1 MRSTVIVLASAAL
14 AILFISAIT
23 RSTPTV
29 AQTTPVKPNFVF
41 ILADDMRKDDLK
53 YMPKT
58 QALLG
63 AQGIQ
68 FTNAFVTN
76 PLCCPSRATIM
87 RGQYAHNTGV
97 WTNTPGPDGAWQGYK
112 NHGNEQDNIATRF
125 HGAGYRTGLFGKYFN
140 DYDGSTVPPGWDDW
154 FGVPSGTGVFNYYV
168 NDNGTQRFFGS
179 SESDYATD
187 VLSRE
192 TQSFIDASVVANKPF
207 LAYVAPKPPHEPAIP
222 APRHQHAF
230 DGEKAPRLPSF
241 NEGDVSDKPPSIK
254 SLPVLSPTQI
264 AEIDAHHEKRVE
276 SLQSVDDL
284 VEAVV
289 GKLQTVGA
297 LSTTYIVFTSDNGW
311 HHGEHRIKSGKAKP
325 YEESIRMPLLI
336 RGPGVQAGT
345 TTDKLTLN
353 TDFFPTFTD
362 LAGVTTPGYVDGRS
376 LRPVLE
382 GSATTWRTAILLEI
396 RPSILGIRTS
406 DGRKYIEY
414 GDGFKEYYDLKA
426 DPNELRNLVYYGEVP
441 PADLATRLQ
450 ALKGCIGDA
459 CRAAE
464 GQSDTT
470 TPPPPPTD
478 TTAPRVTSTSP
489 ANTATGVAPSAN
501 VIATFSEK
509 MMASS
514 INQTTFK
521 LLKVTSSGTT
531 QITNVGVSLSPDDGL
546 TATLNP
552 FGSSTTVLARG
563 TKYKAVVT
571 TGAKDMASNQLD
583 QDQTPSNG
591 LQQKAWTF
599 TVRN

>member
-1 MRSTVIVLASAAL
+1 MRRPVLVIASAAL
-14 AILFISAIT
+14 AILFISAING
-23 RSTPTV
+23 STPTV

-63 AQGIQ
+63 AQGMQ
-68 FTNAFVTN
+68 FANAFVTN

-168 NDNGTQRFFGS
+168 NDNGTQKFFGN

-207 LAYVAPKPPHEPAIP
+207 LAYVAPKPPHEPAVP
-222 APRHQHAF
+222 APRHVNTF
-230 DGEKAPRLPSF
+230 NGEKAPRLSSF
-241 NEGDVSDKPPSIK
+241 NEIDVSDKPPSIR
-254 SLPVLSPTQI
+254 SLPVLSSTQI

-289 GKLQTVGA
+289 NKLQNVGA
-297 LSTTYIVFTSDNGW
+297 LNTTYIVFTSDNGW

-325 YEESIRMPLLI
+325 YEESIRMPLLV
-336 RGPGVQAGT
+336 RGPSVQADT

-362 LAGVTTPGYVDGRS
+362 LAGLTTPEYVDGRS

-382 GSATTWRTAILLEI
+382 GTATTWRTAILLEI
-396 RPSILGIRTS
+396 RTSILGIRTS

-426 DPNELRNLVYYGEVP
+426 DPNELRNLVYYGEVS
-441 PADLATRLQ
+441 PAALASRLQ
-450 ALKGCIGDA
+450 ALKGCSGDA

-464 GQSDTT
+464 GATDTT
-470 TPPPPPTD
+470 TPPPPPPD
-478 TTAPRVTSTSP
+478 TAPSVTSTSP
-489 ANTATGVAPSAN
+489 AANATGVAPSAN
-501 VIATFSEK
+501 VTATFSEA
-509 MMASS
+509 MMSSS
-514 INQTTFK
+514 INTTTFK
-521 LLKVTSSGTT
+521 LFKKGSTTKIGAAVSYDGATKKATLDPTNNLRLGTT
-531 QITNVGVSLSPDDGL
+531 
-546 TATLNP
+546 
-552 FGSSTTVLARG
+552 
-563 TKYKAVVT
+563 YKAVVT
-571 TGAKDMASNQLD
+571 TGAKDLAGNSLD
-583 QDQTPSNG
+583 QISTTTG
-591 LQQKAWTF
+591 LQQKTWLF

>member
-23 RSTPTV
+23 RSTPTA
-29 AQTTPVKPNFVF
+29 AQTTSIKPNFVF
-41 ILADDMRKDDLK
+41 ILTDDMRQDDLK

-58 QALLG
+58 RDLLG
-63 AQGIQ
+63 DQGMQ
-68 FTNAFVTN
+68 FTNAFVSN

-125 HGAGYRTGLFGKYFN
+125 HSAGYRTGLFGKYFN

-168 NDNGTQRFFGS
+168 NDNGTQKFFGS

-207 LAYVAPKPPHEPAIP
+207 LAYVAPKPPHEPAVP
-222 APRHQHAF
+222 APRHVNTF
-230 DGEKAPRLPSF
+230 NGEKAPRLPSF
-241 NEGDVSDKPPSIK
+241 NEIDVSDKPPSIQ
-254 SLPVLSPTQI
+254 SLSPLTATQI

-284 VEAVV
+284 VAAVV
-289 GKLQTVGA
+289 GKLGA
-297 LSTTYIVFTSDNGW
+297 QGMLSNTYIVFTSDNGW
-311 HHGEHRIKSGKAKP
+311 HHGEHRIKSGKSKP
-325 YEESIRMPLLI
+325 YEESIRMPLLV
-336 RGPGVQAGT
+336 RGPGVQVGT

-362 LAGVTTPGYVDGRS
+362 LAGLTTPEYVDGRS
-376 LRPVLE
+376 LRPVLQ
-382 GSATTWRTAILLEI
+382 GNATSWRTAVLLEI
-396 RPSILGIRTS
+396 RSSILGIRTS

-426 DPNELRNLVYYGEVP
+426 DPNELRNLVYYGEVS
-441 PADLATRLQ
+441 PAALASRLQ
-450 ALKGCIGDA
+450 ALKGCSGDT

-464 GQSDTT
+464 GATDTT
-470 TPPPPPTD
+470 TPPPPPPD
-478 TTAPRVTSTSP
+478 TAPSVTSTSP
-489 ANTATGVAPSAN
+489 AANATGVAPGAN
-501 VIATFSEK
+501 VTATFSEA

-514 INQTTFK
+514 INGTTFK
-521 LLKVTSSGTT
+521 LFKKGSTTKIGAAVSYDASTRTAKLDPTNNLRLGTT
-531 QITNVGVSLSPDDGL
+531 
-546 TATLNP
+546 
-552 FGSSTTVLARG
+552 
-563 TKYKAVVT
+563 YKAVVT
-571 TGAKDMASNQLD
+571 TGAKDLAGLQLD
-583 QDQTPSNG
+583 QNTTTTG
-591 LQQKAWTF
+591 LQQKTWSF

>member
-1 MRSTVIVLASAAL
+1 
-14 AILFISAIT
+14 
-23 RSTPTV
+23 
-29 AQTTPVKPNFVF
+29 
-41 ILADDMRKDDLK
+41 
-53 YMPKT
+53 
-58 QALLG
+58 
-63 AQGIQ
+63 
-68 FTNAFVTN
+68 
-76 PLCCPSRATIM
+76 
-87 RGQYAHNTGV
+87 
-97 WTNTPGPDGAWQGYK
+97 
-112 NHGNEQDNIATRF
+112 
-125 HGAGYRTGLFGKYFN
+125 
-140 DYDGSTVPPGWDDW
+140 
-154 FGVPSGTGVFNYYV
+154 
-168 NDNGTQRFFGS
+168 
-179 SESDYATD
+179 
-187 VLSRE
+187 
-192 TQSFIDASVVANKPF
+192 
-207 LAYVAPKPPHEPAIP
+207 
-222 APRHQHAF
+222 
-230 DGEKAPRLPSF
+230 
-241 NEGDVSDKPPSIK
+241 
-254 SLPVLSPTQI
+254 
-264 AEIDAHHEKRVE
+264 
-276 SLQSVDDL
+276 
-284 VEAVV
+284 
-289 GKLQTVGA
+289 
-297 LSTTYIVFTSDNGW
+297 VFTSDNGW

-325 YEESIRMPLLI
+325 YEESIRMPLLV
-336 RGPGVQAGT
+336 RGPGVHAGT

-362 LAGVTTPGYVDGRS
+362 LAGVTTPEYVDGRS

-441 PADLATRLQ
+441 PGDLATRLQ
-450 ALKGCIGDA
+450 ALKGCVGDA

-470 TPPPPPTD
+470 TPPPSSTD

-489 ANTATGVAPSAN
+489 VANATGVAPSAN

-514 INQTTFK
+514 INTQTFK

-531 QITNVGVSLSPDDGL
+531 QITNVSVSLSTDGL

-552 FGSSTTVLARG
+552 FGTSTTTHLARG
-563 TKYKAVVT
+563 TKYKAVVS

-599 TVRN
+599 TIRN

>member
-1 MRSTVIVLASAAL
+1 MRRPVLVIASAAL
-14 AILFISAIT
+14 AILFISAING
-23 RSTPTV
+23 STPTV

-63 AQGIQ
+63 AQGMQ
-68 FTNAFVTN
+68 FANAFVTN

-168 NDNGTQRFFGS
+168 NDNGTQKFFGN

-207 LAYVAPKPPHEPAIP
+207 LAYVAPKPPHEPAVP
-222 APRHQHAF
+222 APRHVNTF
-230 DGEKAPRLPSF
+230 NGEKAPRLSSF
-241 NEGDVSDKPPSIK
+241 NEIDVSDKPPSIR
-254 SLPVLSPTQI
+254 SLPVLSSTQI

-289 GKLQTVGA
+289 NKLQNVGA
-297 LSTTYIVFTSDNGW
+297 LNTTYIVFTSDNGW

-325 YEESIRMPLLI
+325 YEESIRMPLLV
-336 RGPGVQAGT
+336 RGPSVQADT

-362 LAGVTTPGYVDGRS
+362 LAGLTTPEYVDGRS

-382 GSATTWRTAILLEI
+382 GTATTWRTAILLEI
-396 RPSILGIRTS
+396 RTSILGIRTS

-426 DPNELRNLVYYGEVP
+426 DPNELRNLVYYGEVS
-441 PADLATRLQ
+441 PAALASRLQ
-450 ALKGCIGDA
+450 ALKGCSGDA

-464 GQSDTT
+464 GATDTT
-470 TPPPPPTD
+470 TPPPPPPD
-478 TTAPRVTSTSP
+478 TAPSVTSTSP
-489 ANTATGVAPSAN
+489 AANATGVAPSAN
-501 VIATFSEK
+501 VTATFSEA
-509 MMASS
+509 MMSSS
-514 INQTTFK
+514 INGTTFK
-521 LLKVTSSGTT
+521 LFKKGSTTKIGAAVSYDGATKKATLDPTNNLRLGTT
-531 QITNVGVSLSPDDGL
+531 
-546 TATLNP
+546 
-552 FGSSTTVLARG
+552 
-563 TKYKAVVT
+563 YKAVVT
-571 TGAKDMASNQLD
+571 TGAKDLAGNSLD
-583 QDQTPSNG
+583 QISTTTG
-591 LQQKAWTF
+591 LQQKTWLF

>member
-1 MRSTVIVLASAAL
+1 MASAAL

-23 RSTPTV
+23 GSPPTV

-58 QALLG
+58 RDLLG
-63 AQGIQ
+63 AQGMQ
-68 FTNAFVTN
+68 FANAFVTN

-168 NDNGTQRFFGS
+168 NDNGTQKFFGN

-207 LAYVAPKPPHEPAIP
+207 LAYVAPKPPHEPAVP

-241 NEGDVSDKPPSIK
+241 NESDVSDKPPSIQ

-289 GKLQTVGA
+289 NKLQNVGA
-297 LSTTYIVFTSDNGW
+297 LNTTYVVFTSDNGW

-325 YEESIRMPLLI
+325 YEESIRMPLLV

-362 LAGVTTPGYVDGRS
+362 LAGVTTPEYVDGRS

-426 DPNELRNLVYYGEVP
+426 DPNELRNLVYYGEVS
-441 PADLATRLQ
+441 PAALASRLQ
-450 ALKGCIGDA
+450 ALKGCSGDA
-459 CRAAE
+459 CRTAE
-464 GQSDTT
+464 GATDTT
-470 TPPPPPTD
+470 TPPPPPPD
-478 TTAPRVTSTSP
+478 TAPSVISTSP
-489 ANTATGVAPSAN
+489 AANATGVAPSAN
-501 VIATFSEK
+501 VTATFSEA
-509 MMASS
+509 MMSSS
-514 INQTTFK
+514 INGTTFK
-521 LLKVTSSGTT
+521 LFKKGSTTKIGAAVSYDTSTRTAKLDPTNNLRLGTT
-531 QITNVGVSLSPDDGL
+531 
-546 TATLNP
+546 
-552 FGSSTTVLARG
+552 
-563 TKYKAVVT
+563 YKAVVT

-583 QDQTPSNG
+583 QNTTTSG

>member
-1 MRSTVIVLASAAL
+1 MASAAL
-14 AILFISAIT
+14 AILLVSTING
-23 RSTPTV
+23 STPTA

-41 ILADDMRKDDLK
+41 ILTDDMRQDDLK

-58 QALLG
+58 RDLLG
-63 AQGIQ
+63 AQGMQ
-68 FTNAFVTN
+68 FTNAFVSN

-168 NDNGTQRFFGS
+168 NDNGTQKFFGN

-207 LAYVAPKPPHEPAIP
+207 LAYVAPKPPHEPAVP
-222 APRHQHAF
+222 APRHVNTF
-230 DGEKAPRLPSF
+230 NGEKAPRLLSF
-241 NEGDVSDKPPSIK
+241 NEIDVSDKPPSIK
-254 SLPVLSPTQI
+254 SLPVLSSTQI
-264 AEIDAHHEKRVE
+264 AEIDAHHERRVE

-289 GKLQTVGA
+289 NKLQNVGA
-297 LSTTYIVFTSDNGW
+297 LNTTYVVFTSDNGW
-311 HHGEHRIKSGKAKP
+311 HHGEHRIKSGKSKP
-325 YEESIRMPLLI
+325 YEESIRMPLLV

-362 LAGVTTPGYVDGRS
+362 LAGLTTPEYVDGRS
-376 LRPVLE
+376 LRPVLQ
-382 GSATTWRTAILLEI
+382 GNATSWRTAVLLEI
-396 RPSILGIRTS
+396 RSSILGIRTS

-426 DPNELRNLVYYGEVP
+426 DPNELRNLVYYGEVS
-441 PADLATRLQ
+441 PAALASRLQ
-450 ALKGCIGDA
+450 ALKGCSGDA

-464 GQSDTT
+464 GATDTT
-470 TPPPPPTD
+470 TPPPPPPD
-478 TTAPRVTSTSP
+478 TAPSVTSTSP
-489 ANTATGVAPSAN
+489 AANATGVAPGAN
-501 VIATFSEK
+501 VTATFSEA
-509 MMASS
+509 MMSSS
-514 INQTTFK
+514 INGTTFK
-521 LLKVTSSGTT
+521 LFKKGSTT
-531 QITNVGVSLSPDDGL
+531 KIGAAVSYDAA
-546 TATLNP
+546 TRNATLNP
-552 FGSSTTVLARG
+552 TNNLRLGTT
-563 TKYKAVVT
+563 YKAVVT
-571 TGAKDMASNQLD
+571 TGAKDLAGNSLD
-583 QDQTPSNG
+583 QISTTTG
-591 LQQKAWTF
+591 LQQKTWLF

>member
-1 MRSTVIVLASAAL
+1 MMGRTVLVLASAAL
-14 AILFISAIT
+14 AILFISTING
-23 RSTPTV
+23 SSPTA

-41 ILADDMRKDDLK
+41 ILTDDMRQDDLK

-58 QALLG
+58 RALLG
-63 AQGIQ
+63 AQGMQ
-68 FTNAFVTN
+68 FANAFVSN

-97 WTNTPGPDGAWQGYK
+97 WNNTPGPDGAWQGYK
-112 NHGNEQDNIATRF
+112 NHGNEQDNMATRF
-125 HGAGYRTGLFGKYFN
+125 RGAGYRTGLFGKYFN
-140 DYDGSTVPPGWDDW
+140 DYDGISVPPGWDDW
-154 FGVPSGTGVFNYYV
+154 FGVPSGTGVYNYYV
-168 NDNGTQRFFGS
+168 NDNGTRKFFGN

-207 LAYVAPKPPHEPAIP
+207 LAYVAPKPPHEPAVP
-222 APRHQHAF
+222 APRDVNAF
-230 DGEKAPRLPSF
+230 NGEKAPRLPSF
-241 NEGDVSDKPPSIK
+241 NESEVGDKPPSIR
-254 SLPVLSPTQI
+254 SLPMLSPTQI

-289 GKLQTVGA
+289 NKLQNVGA
-297 LSTTYIVFTSDNGW
+297 LDTTYVVFTSDNGW

-362 LAGVTTPGYVDGRS
+362 LAGVTTPAYVDGRS

-396 RPSILGIRTS
+396 RTSILGIRTS

-414 GDGFKEYYDLKA
+414 GDGFKEYYDLST
-426 DPNELRNLVYYGEVP
+426 DPYELRNSYNANSAP
-441 PADLATRLQ
+441 SDLATRLQ
-450 ALKGCIGDA
+450 ALKGCAGEA

-464 GQSDTT
+464 WGD
-470 TPPPPPTD
+470 TPPPPPPPPPPSSD
-478 TTAPRVTSTSP
+478 TTPPRVTSTSP
-489 ANTATGVAPSAN
+489 AANATGVAPSAN
-501 VIATFSEK
+501 LTATFSK
-509 MMASS
+509 
-514 INQTTFK
+514 K
-521 LLKVTSSGTT
+521 
-531 QITNVGVSLSPDDGL
+531 P
-546 TATLNP
+546 
-552 FGSSTTVLARG
+552 
-563 TKYKAVVT
+563 
-571 TGAKDMASNQLD
+571 
-583 QDQTPSNG
+583 
-591 LQQKAWTF
+591 
-599 TVRN
+599 